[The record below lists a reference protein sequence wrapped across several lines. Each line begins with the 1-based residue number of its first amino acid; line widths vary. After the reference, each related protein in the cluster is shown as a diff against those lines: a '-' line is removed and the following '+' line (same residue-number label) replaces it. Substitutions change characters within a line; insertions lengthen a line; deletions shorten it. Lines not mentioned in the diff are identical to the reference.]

1 MGAISFVRKTL
12 YHIYESYLTRR
23 TGEMATPYRPGRHD
37 DEKGKTESSHKIG
50 AGAKEH
56 SAQNDKTKAQP
67 AEGQPKPDDAGLKA
81 LAERFV
87 QAKNN
92 PAEIQRIA
100 DEVKGAV
107 GSTPPASGQ
116 EPAR

>member
-1 MGAISFVRKTL
+1 MVISFVRKTL

-23 TGEMATPYRPGRHD
+23 TREMATIPTRRQD

-56 SAQNDKTKAQP
+56 AAQNDKAKTLPAQD
-67 AEGQPKPDDAGLKA
+67 QHQPDDAELKA

-92 PAEIQRIA
+92 PTEIQRIA
-100 DEVKGAV
+100 DEVKGTV
-107 GSTPPASGQ
+107 SSTPPAPGQ

>member
-1 MGAISFVRKTL
+1 MVISFVRKTL

-23 TGEMATPYRPGRHD
+23 ISKMATIPTRRHE

-50 AGAKEH
+50 AGTKEH
-56 SAQNDKTKAQP
+56 SPQNDKTKAQP
-67 AEGQPKPDDAGLKA
+67 AEGSHDADALTA

-100 DEVKGAV
+100 DEVKGTV
-107 GSTPPASGQ
+107 SSTPPAPGQ